1 MNRVAKF
8 LSPFNLN
15 RISGKLLLTVG
26 TLLIPTLLLG
36 YLLYSSVNSQIV
48 FARNERIGTEYFGA
62 IRQAIGHSIEY
73 RRLTAEFVSGQTEG
87 KTVIERKQAELAA
100 AIKVME
106 EMEKKLTAETPGQT
120 YTPKVWLRIQTE
132 WKQVT
137 GSANAIQPKNREK
150 AIEGLTACDNF
161 TLALRDL
168 MTEAANASK
177 LTLDPEYTSYAL
189 QSIVLNQ
196 VADADLTGQIAW
208 RAIVAT
214 TLPSADDEGSAADKV
229 TINRLYG
236 ELKAANDLAAGGMSI
251 ITEERREAEGL
262 ALSTKLTQWK
272 KAHDDFI
279 DYVDAEL
286 LKSTK
291 TTTTVRKLATL
302 SNNVVDADFGI
313 VDTAQPLLDR
323 ELVTRL
329 TGFRTSLIIGFSA
342 MGLGLALAIA
352 LVYFVTRG
360 FTRQIRAYLDLF
372 RAVDTGRYDA
382 RVIKVTTDELGEMTG
397 SFNQVLTTTET
408 LIQKQKAEY
417 DSLQASIM
425 KLLEEVSSTA
435 DGDLTMQAEV
445 SSDATGAIADSFNYT
460 IEQLRKIISRVQST
474 TIDVANAANEMDAAT
489 KHLANGSE
497 NQAEQIINVSAA
509 IDDMATTIQQVSD
522 NAALSATVA
531 LQALQNARQGNTAVR
546 DTIDGM
552 TRIREQTQETAKRL
566 KRLGE
571 TSQEIGQIVQLID
584 DIADRTGILAL
595 NASIQ
600 AAAAGDAGRGFAVVA
615 EEVERLAVRS
625 ADATK
630 KIAVLVRAI
639 QGETT
644 ESVAA
649 MERNIQEVVG
659 GSKIAHQ
666 AGVSLAE
673 IEGVAVKLAE
683 LIQSISVASK
693 QQAKGSEEL
702 AKSMVGISEITQ
714 QTAVGTKRTAESVND
729 LTRLANDLRG
739 SVSAFKLPAEMMP
752 ENLSQIFGKA
762 KAKANTNKGAT
773 GQRKLHSTG
782 IY

>member
-8 LSPFNLN
+8 LSPFHLN

-48 FARNERIGTEYFGA
+48 FARNERIGVEYFGA
-62 IRQAIGHSIEY
+62 IRQAIGHAIEY

-100 AIKVME
+100 AVKVME

-120 YTPKVWLRIQTE
+120 YTPKVWVRIQTE

-137 GSANAIQPKNREK
+137 EAVTAIKPKNREK
-150 AIEGLTACDNF
+150 AIEVLTACDNF

-168 MTEAANASK
+168 MTEAANTSK

-196 VADADLTGQIAW
+196 TADADLTGQIAW

-214 TLPSADDEGSAADKV
+214 ALPSADDEGSADKII
-229 TINRLYG
+229 INRLYG
-236 ELKAANDLAAGGMSI
+236 ELKAANDLTSSGMSI
-251 ITEERREAEGL
+251 ITEERREAEGI
-262 ALSTKLTQWK
+262 ALGTKLTQWK
-272 KAHDDFI
+272 KSHDDLL

-286 LKSTK
+286 LKPAKSTA
-291 TTTTVRKLATL
+291 TARKLTVL

-313 VDTAQPLLDR
+313 VDTAQPLLDK
-323 ELVTRL
+323 ELVTRI
-329 TGFRTSLIIGFSA
+329 TGFRTNLLIGFSA
-342 MGLGLALAIA
+342 VGGGLVLAMGLGYL
-352 LVYFVTRG
+352 VTRG
-360 FTRQIRAYLDLF
+360 FSRQIRAYLDLF
-372 RAVDTGRYDA
+372 RAVDLGHFEA
-382 RVIKVTTDELGEMTG
+382 RAEKVTSDELGQMAG
-397 SFNQVLTTTET
+397 SFNQVLATTEK
-408 LIQKQKAEY
+408 LIRKQKAEY

-474 TIDVANAANEMDAAT
+474 TIEVANAANEMDAAT

-497 NQAEQIINVSAA
+497 NQAEQIISVSAA
-509 IDDMATTIQQVSD
+509 IDDMASTIQQVSD

-531 LQALQNARQGNTAVR
+531 LQALQNARQGNSAVR

-673 IEGVAVKLAE
+673 IEGVSVKLAE

-752 ENLSQIFGKA
+752 ESLSQIFGKA
-762 KAKANTNKGAT
+762 KTKANTNKGAAA
-773 GQRKLHSTG
+773 QRKLQPSG
-782 IY
+782 IF